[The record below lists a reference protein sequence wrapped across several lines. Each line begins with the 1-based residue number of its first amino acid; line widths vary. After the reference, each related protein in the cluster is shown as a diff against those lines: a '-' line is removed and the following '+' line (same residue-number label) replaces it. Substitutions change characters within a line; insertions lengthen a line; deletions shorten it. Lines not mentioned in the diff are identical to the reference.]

1 VPVCF
6 TVDVE
11 DWYDGIAELG
21 YPVTTSTTG
30 RVGPSGLEALGRLLG
45 TTPGQT
51 ASRVTLFVVGKY
63 ANNVRDGL
71 RDLAA
76 AGHELASHGPD
87 HGWPPEDPSRLEDWL
102 RRGRM
107 MIEDLA
113 GCPVEGFRSPR
124 FDIPT
129 SMGLDRYRDILGP
142 RRLHLRIRSALSRL
156 PLACPGIAGL
166 SVERSSTGRRQLPTP
181 TAEAEPEASAPPA
194 SAADYSLLSLLRFRC
209 FPSITVVDS
218 FAGCAQAGRR
228 PRSDPDDFSPSLTV
242 SRQYLVPGGRPWA
255 LTAISTSDRGGS
267 PDFTARKV

>member
-1 VPVCF
+1 MPVCF

-107 MIEDLA
+107 MIEDVA

-129 SMGLDRYRDILGP
+129 SMGLDRYRDILARAGFTYVSD
-142 RRLHLRIRSALSRL
+142 RHSLGSRSPVRELPVFQWKGL
-156 PLACPGIAGL
+156 PLGGGSYQRLLPRQSL
-166 SVERSSTGRRQLPTP
+166 KPLLHRRQQPIIFYYHSYDFGVSLPSPWSTRSPAVLKQVVARGRIP
-181 TAEAEPEASAPPA
+181 TIFRHLLQSVGSISCLEAA
-194 SAADYSLLSLLRFRC
+194 
-209 FPSITVVDS
+209 
-218 FAGCAQAGRR
+218 
-228 PRSDPDDFSPSLTV
+228 
-242 SRQYLVPGGRPWA
+242 
-255 LTAISTSDRGGS
+255 RGL
-267 PDFTARKV
+267 